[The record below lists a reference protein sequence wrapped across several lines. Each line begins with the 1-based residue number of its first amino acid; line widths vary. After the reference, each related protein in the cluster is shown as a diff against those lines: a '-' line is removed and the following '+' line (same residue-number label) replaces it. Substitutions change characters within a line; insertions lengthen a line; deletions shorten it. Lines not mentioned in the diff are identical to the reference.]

1 MKLLSIQ
8 EAANILGVSTKT
20 LRRWEKKGILI
31 PIRTSGNQRR
41 YTQGHIDNFKYPSQ
55 SPGKFSIKEV
65 SNVLGVS
72 AKTLRRWEKKG
83 ILIPI
88 RTSGNQRRYTQGHID
103 NFRKKSGYET
113 PASLI
118 SHPVSQAEPGD
129 YGKNITDMPIRLLS
143 ENVTGREK
151 NLDHSGSS
159 QYWTEELVKSI
170 LVFKKLAVS
179 AVFIMLFVAV
189 AGVAVATLKS
199 ANLLNV
205 ASVPK
210 ILSVLGI
217 NKDNSA
223 EPHVSEVLRGKAV
236 LGTGTTADN
245 LVFGVNVASEFAQNA
260 QFLDTIK
267 VAGIATLSGGVITEN
282 ADIDAGT
289 GELTASNVIYDLI
302 AGNGIEISD
311 GQTPTI
317 STTTLELAAG
327 TGISIGIEDIPKI
340 TNTGVTSVNGTTGT
354 VTLTAGSGI
363 SISGLSIS
371 NSDAG
376 SAQNIFKTIAVTG
389 SSSITASS
397 NTDTLTFEAGSGITL
412 ATNTSSKTVT
422 IAGGGAA
429 GWQENNGALSP
440 TNITNDLLLG
450 GISTS
455 TAKFAFINNAGV
467 IPTASI
473 SANSG
478 NNAAFLTG
486 TGNLQTTNRQT
497 LTLGGADT
505 GDINL
510 SLAGSSNLRISGTA
524 GSTVVA
530 LSCVTTTNGI
540 VTGTGACQTGLEP
553 VLTALGT
560 AYLQNATWDF
570 LVGAPAGASASAKFA
585 VLNINSGTP
594 TASVSA
600 TATGTGLVL
609 GGDGTIQSLRK
620 ANLTLGGTTTGGINF
635 KPGNIQTMFLSS
647 IGRVGMGTQTAPKGL
662 LDISGNAGNNATL
675 IVNNTGVSTSDIF
688 TASAS
693 GVPKFII
700 SNQGNASISG
710 SLDFSTYKKL
720 IVVIEGDSISDPASI
735 PLNWAVQLTATA
747 SPYFGKATV
756 SNYALGGDTANN
768 MVGEY
773 ATQGQTKR
781 PTNNGDEGWFFLM
794 AGTNDIGGWSFP
806 AADIYDDLKAIWASA
821 RADRFKVV
829 AFTILPSGIFTPAQE
844 AIRKSLN
851 TLILSDPSL
860 YDFVIRPDIVLP
872 DPTNATDYEQVFQLH
887 PTADGSRRIADLVET
902 VISYKPWL
910 LIPTTTVTNPP
921 ILPVMS
927 LILNPTGGN
936 VGIGTATP
944 NSLFQVAGTASV
956 AGAFTIYTTPTI
968 QSTNF
973 QTLTIGGNT
982 TGELILK
989 QSNVTLLRAPGGAG
1003 TGNLFLGL
1011 QAGNSNTTGSSN
1023 IALGFSALKLNT
1035 TGNNNTALGSSALLA
1050 NTTGS
1055 SNIAL
1060 GSSALLANTEGSFNT
1075 ALGFQ
1080 ALFSNTTGSS
1090 NIALGSSALKSNTE
1104 GSFNTALG
1112 VQALFTNFTGNNN
1125 TALGFDAL
1133 ASNSTSNN
1141 TAVGYFALTSSTG
1154 GSNTALGYQAGYAG
1168 TAITTGSNDTFIG
1181 YNAGATVNSLTN
1193 ATAIGA
1199 NSSVGQSDALVLGG
1213 TGANAVN
1220 VGIGTT
1226 TPGALL
1232 DVGLAGTTLGV
1243 VRLAGNTSGN
1253 VTIRPAA
1260 AAGGWTFTLPNS
1272 GGINTYALTTNGSG
1286 TSTWSQ
1292 INLATAVT
1300 GILPLANGGTNA
1312 NLTAAVGGVVY
1323 SGASALAISDAGTSS
1338 QCLIG
1343 GTIPSFAS
1351 CGSGESSDIFWNQSL
1366 GLLSASNSTVDLV
1379 IGGQSSASAKF
1390 AVLNINSGTPTASV
1404 SSGLGDNNAAFLTG
1418 LGVLGTTNRQ
1428 TLTLGGADTGD
1439 INLSLAG
1446 SSNLRISGTAGVT
1459 VSGTCVDSIN
1469 GIVTASV
1476 TCVGTGSTNWD
1487 VVNGVITPKLTS
1499 TLDFLLGSQAS
1510 ASAKFAVLNINSGT
1524 PTASISA
1531 QNAAASALVLRG
1543 DSTIQS
1549 VKNQTLTI
1557 GGNTTGELILKQSN
1571 LNLLRAPGGAGTG
1584 NLFLGLQAG
1593 NSNTGSNNTAIG
1605 YQALFSN
1612 VEGHE
1617 NTALGYQALYSNTT
1631 GDINTAMGYQA
1642 LFLNTEGGAN
1652 TAIGYRALITNDSG
1666 DFNTA
1671 LGYQAL
1677 RENTTGTSNTAL
1689 GYQALYSNTNGG
1701 INIAMGINALY
1712 SNTTGDNNTALGPAA
1727 LYSNTTGG
1735 NNTALGYQAG
1745 LTSVGGNANT
1755 IGTYNTFLGYNAGP
1769 GGSNWLTNATAV
1781 GAYATVTCP
1790 NCIVLGSING
1800 INGATAS
1807 ANIGIGIAAPTA
1819 PLYVKKDQNAATLIN
1834 LKNATTGTDATAV
1847 IQFITDNGDSTQLG
1861 AINSGF
1867 SALGALVADSA
1878 FFYTDKSA
1886 GIEILANNASGPIK
1900 FGAGG
1905 ITEQM
1910 RLSTSGRLGIGTTVP
1925 GSRLEVENTAS
1936 ASDVLLLEDSSGLC
1950 EAQPTTTGLTWSCSS
1965 DVSLKTNIVTST
1977 FSSVDYL
1984 KNIPLFDYTV
1994 IKTGEQAMGPVAQSL
2009 QVNYPELVTVGPDG
2023 LLTASTPTMW
2033 QIVKAI
2039 QEQQGSIEAL
2049 QQALGYLVAI
2059 TSSGNVGIGT
2069 TDPKSRIQ
2077 VTGGGL
2083 CLGSNANCSSD
2094 NNTEGVV
2101 YSNSIELT
2109 GHDTAENYPT
2119 KDTTLVPGELV
2130 SLDQNY
2136 NGPFVKRAEIGE
2148 AIIGAI
2154 SERPGVLLGGFN
2166 GQQYKEEHQVAVAL
2180 TGRIDIKVST
2190 ESGSIAQ
2197 GDSITLSSTSGVGM
2211 KATKAGMVIGTALEF
2226 YDGIQPDNKILV
2238 FVNLSWFDPSVYL
2251 TADGNLS
2258 YPQSSESA
2266 ALALG
2271 LPGVPQA
2278 QTTADGLQT
2287 TANWTTATE
2296 SAAVDSSLLAESE
2309 IRDLQN
2315 RVGSLESQ
2323 IEDLRSQ
2330 IVNSSTQSAFLSS
2343 INTEPSVL
2351 GASISADFVN
2361 NLSNLDIAS
2370 ATISGDL
2377 MVLGRTTTADLGV
2390 TGNISIGL
2398 LSIHGLDSSLNP
2410 SASSGQAMGGAS
2422 INTVGDLNLQNNQL
2436 GGINIL
2442 SGKVTIDTQGN
2453 IKTAGEVI
2461 AKKINIDTSAS
2472 NSPSLGSGTLLAGE
2486 TSITIS
2492 TTAVTNKS
2500 KIFVTATSKTGGQEL
2515 AVTKKAEGT
2524 GFTVEIETQY
2534 IKDIRFDWFIIDEK

>member
-1003 TGNLFLGL
+1003 TGNLFVGL

-1712 SNTTGDNNTALGPAA
+1712 SNTTGGNNTALGPAA

-1807 ANIGIGIAAPTA
+1807 ANIGIGIAAPTV